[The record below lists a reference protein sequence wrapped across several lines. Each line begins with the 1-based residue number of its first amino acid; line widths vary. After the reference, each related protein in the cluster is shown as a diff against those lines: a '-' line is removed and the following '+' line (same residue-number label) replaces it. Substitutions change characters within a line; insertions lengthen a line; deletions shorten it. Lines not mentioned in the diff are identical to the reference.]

1 MLKRSCGVGLTLACV
16 GWASLMAQGNLDT
29 VQVRAI
35 PVAGSVYMLMGS
47 GGNIGLSVGSDAAFL
62 IDDQFAPLTPKIEA
76 AVREITDQSIRFVL
90 NTHWHGDH
98 TGGNEN
104 LGKVGALIVAH
115 DNVRVRMSSDQF
127 IEAFNLNVPAS
138 PAGALPVVTFND
150 AVTFHLNDDEIHVFH
165 VPPAHTDGDAVVHFR
180 RANVVHMGDVY
191 VSGGYPL
198 VDLSSGGSIDGI
210 IAAVAEVLQLSDGA
224 TKVIPGHG
232 HLSDRVELQSYHDM
246 LVAIRDRVAHEIASG
261 KTRDE
266 VLATKPTAAFDETW
280 GRGSRNGDQF
290 AGAVYD
296 SLVKR

>member
-16 GWASLMAQGNLDT
+16 CWASLMAQGNLDT

>member
-1 MLKRSCGVGLTLACV
+1 
-16 GWASLMAQGNLDT
+16 MAQGNLDT